1 VASGA
6 SANSSR
12 RATPKSGVSFCF
24 LSGRFALQTAMDVFY
39 IIGLTIGGAGFVMAA
54 GAWNQLGKVQKKIE
68 SLRKE
73 IEELKKAARS

>member
-1 VASGA
+1 
-6 SANSSR
+6 
-12 RATPKSGVSFCF
+12 
-24 LSGRFALQTAMDVFY
+24 MDVFY
-39 IIGLTIGGAGFVMAA
+39 IIGLTFGGAGFVMAV